1 MKNIIIITLS
11 ILFFSCNSSNK
22 NVESWTEEE
31 KDILFSECIKYA
43 TEIEKM
49 NIEKAN
55 DYCYCSLWHLLS
67 LRNLDIY
74 CCPRTCFAFN
84 LDLPAHVC
92 DDCVTDT

>member
-1 MKNIIIITLS
+1 MKNIIIITFS
-11 ILFFSCNSSNK
+11 FLFFSCNSSNK

-55 DYCYCSLWHLLS
+55 DYCYCSLDIIIENFEN
-67 LRNLDIY
+67 RNILNEKISNDASYRELWSGCLI
-74 CCPRTCFAFN
+74 
-84 LDLPAHVC
+84 
-92 DDCVTDT
+92 

>member
-1 MKNIIIITLS
+1 MKNIIIITFS
-11 ILFFSCNSSNK
+11 FLFFSCNSSNK

-55 DYCYCSLWHLLS
+55 DYCYCSLDIIVENFEN
-67 LRNLDIY
+67 RNILNEKISNDASY
-74 CCPRTCFAFN
+74 R
-84 LDLPAHVC
+84 DLWSGC
-92 DDCVTDT
+92 IN

>member
-1 MKNIIIITLS
+1 MKNIIIITFS
-11 ILFFSCNSSNK
+11 FLFFSCNSSNK

-55 DYCYCSLWHLLS
+55 DYCYCSLDIIIENFEN
-67 LRNLDIY
+67 RNILNEKISNDASY
-74 CCPRTCFAFN
+74 R
-84 LDLPAHVC
+84 DLWSGC
-92 DDCVTDT
+92 LI

>member
-1 MKNIIIITLS
+1 MKNIIIITFS
-11 ILFFSCNSSNK
+11 FLFFSCNSSNK

-55 DYCYCSLWHLLS
+55 DYCYCSLDIIIENFEN
-67 LRNLDIY
+67 RNILNEKISNDASY
-74 CCPRTCFAFN
+74 R
-84 LDLPAHVC
+84 DLWSGC
-92 DDCVTDT
+92 IN

>member
-1 MKNIIIITLS
+1 MKNIIIITFS
-11 ILFFSCNSSNK
+11 FLFFSCNSSNK

-55 DYCYCSLWHLLS
+55 DYCYCSLDIIIENFEN
-67 LRNLDIY
+67 RNILNEKISNDASY
-74 CCPRTCFAFN
+74 R
-84 LDLPAHVC
+84 DLWVGC
-92 DDCVTDT
+92 MN

>member
-1 MKNIIIITLS
+1 MKNIIIITFS
-11 ILFFSCNSSNK
+11 FLFFSCNSSNK

-55 DYCYCSLWHLLS
+55 DYCYCSLDIIIENFENRNILNEKIS
-67 LRNLDIY
+67 NDARYRNLWSGCI
-74 CCPRTCFAFN
+74 N
-84 LDLPAHVC
+84 
-92 DDCVTDT
+92 

>member
-1 MKNIIIITLS
+1 MKNIIIVTFS
-11 ILFFSCNSSNK
+11 FLFFSCNSSNK

-55 DYCYCSLWHLLS
+55 DYCYCSLDIIVENFEN
-67 LRNLDIY
+67 RNILNEKISNDASY
-74 CCPRTCFAFN
+74 R
-84 LDLPAHVC
+84 DLWSGC
-92 DDCVTDT
+92 IN

>member
-1 MKNIIIITLS
+1 MKNIIIVTFS
-11 ILFFSCNSSNK
+11 FLFFSCNSSNK

-55 DYCYCSLWHLLS
+55 DYCYCSLDIIIENFEN
-67 LRNLDIY
+67 RNILNEKISNDASY
-74 CCPRTCFAFN
+74 R
-84 LDLPAHVC
+84 DLWSGC
-92 DDCVTDT
+92 IN